1 MVVNDSSSFNHR
13 RTSISRRSSSTPSSN
28 SNSSISN
35 SNRIPVVD
43 GSSRVWAK
51 GVSATRLT
59 GLAFSLQVR
68 HFDLDKLPKID
79 RRGGVIGLTKKGK
92 NYIYI

>member
-1 MVVNDSSSFNHR
+1 MS
-13 RTSISRRSSSTPSSN
+13 RSSSCAGRISSG
-28 SNSSISN
+28 NSSRSN
-35 SNRIPVVD
+35 GSSSSTSRSCSSSRIPVVD

-79 RRGGVIGLTKKGK
+79 RRGG
-92 NYIYI
+92 

>member
-1 MVVNDSSSFNHR
+1 MVVEVTVNDSSSFNHR
-13 RTSISRRSSSTPSSN
+13 RTSISNRRNSSTPSSHSDSSI
-28 SNSSISN
+28 SNGSISN

-79 RRGGVIGLTKKGK
+79 RRGG
-92 NYIYI
+92 